1 MPYRRKGRIIETK
14 SSGTWK
20 KKQTCK
26 SVANAKKAMLLL
38 RGLEHGSIKSKDVGK
53 PKRKRK
59 KK

>member
-1 MPYRRKGRIIETK
+1 MPYKRKGKVIYTK

-26 SVANAKKAMLLL
+26 SVENAKKAFRLLQ
-38 RGLEHGSIKSKDVGK
+38 GIEHGTLK
-53 PKRKRK
+53 PRK